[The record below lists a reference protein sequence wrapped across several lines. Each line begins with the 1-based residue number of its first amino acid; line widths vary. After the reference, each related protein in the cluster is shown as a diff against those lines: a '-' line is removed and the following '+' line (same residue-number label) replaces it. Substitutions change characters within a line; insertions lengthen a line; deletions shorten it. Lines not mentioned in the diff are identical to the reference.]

1 MRRAIGLS
9 RRAMATAATGAAT
22 GAVVTAVVSSSSCA
36 APSLSGT
43 YELLTPLEEPTTD
56 ETGSLRLS
64 KKMVTGQLTYL
75 SDGSMHTSLQDDPPV
90 CYSGR
95 WWTHPAETG
104 GRPPHGNQR
113 IVEHQV
119 LQSSDPALVGKT
131 VYQRISISN
140 DGDLTMSDVRIVQ
153 GKLAFLEELRW
164 RRMAVPS

>member
-1 MRRAIGLS
+1 MDDA
-9 RRAMATAATGAAT
+9 
-22 GAVVTAVVSSSSCA
+22 
-36 APSLSGT
+36 
-43 YELLTPLEEPTTD
+43 
-56 ETGSLRLS
+56 GSLRLS

-75 SDGSMHTSLQDDPPV
+75 SDGRMHTTLQDDDDSV

-95 WWTHPAETG
+95 WWTHPAEAG

-131 VYQRISISN
+131 VYQTVSISN
-140 DGDLTMSDVRIVQ
+140 DGDLTTSDVRLVQ
-153 GKLAFLEELRW
+153 GKLAVLDELRW